1 MTEGGTAA
9 DAGNADGGEAAVW
22 VRPGMETTR
31 DGRVRR
37 ANRAAVKRP
46 DLVRDEDGL
55 TERERAFADRL
66 IDAAMRGE
74 KVDVGEIW
82 QEVSGCADAT
92 RSVGA
97 ALALGRPKVRG
108 YLRKTFEAAIEAL
121 TPAALG
127 ALVRLLR
134 TSRSEY
140 VTIEVAKML
149 LGLAGYR
156 PADRV
161 HADEIQGMQINITIA
176 PPDGETG
183 ASVCIDGAP
192 VDACGTKD

>member
-1 MTEGGTAA
+1 MSETDLLELRET
-9 DAGNADGGEAAVW
+9 GEAEPSVW

-37 ANRAAVKRP
+37 GNRAAVKRP

-66 IDAAMRGE
+66 IDAAMRGQ

-82 QEVSGCADAT
+82 QDVSGCAEAT

-97 ALALGRPKVRG
+97 ALAMGRPKVRG

-140 VTIEVAKML
+140 VTIEVVKIL
-149 LGLAGYR
+149 FGLAGYK
-156 PADRV
+156 PAEKAATDGV
-161 HADEIQGMQINITIA
+161 EGVQININIT

-183 ASVCIDGAP
+183 AAVCINGAP
-192 VDACGTKD
+192 VDGVEASD